1 SPCTRM
7 AEFNLGRGPQRLMRA
22 GITLIV
28 LGHVNFILG
37 AIVHGTVLRHVANPE
52 RTVTSEYTTAN
63 VISVGSGLLSIT
75 AGIVAIL
82 VSRNL
87 LKAALHWA
95 LLCVSLLN
103 CLLSAACSLGL
114 ALAISLTIASRG
126 HRLIVGCNSSALPAD
141 ARAAIATNDC
151 PFDTTRI
158 YDTALALWFPSMVM
172 AVVEAALSGRCC
184 VVSLILR
191 GIGPCRDNT
200 QGACVLLGN
209 VHPRW
214 SWARLRPCGR
224 AELSQ
229 FLSTRANAL
238 APLPFAAAERCWAG
252 RCGWMA
258 APHSPSQW
266 AQACE

>member
-1 SPCTRM
+1 MGCGRCG
-7 AEFNLGRGPQRLMRA
+7 FDLGHGPQHLMRS
-22 GITLIV
+22 GITLII
-28 LGHVNFILG
+28 LGHLNFILG
-37 AIVHGTVLRHVANPE
+37 ALVHGTVLRHVANPE

-82 VSRNL
+82 VSQNL

-114 ALAISLTIASRG
+114 ALAVSLTVASRG
-126 HRLIVGCNSSALPAD
+126 RRLIVGCNSSALPAD

-151 PFDTTRI
+151 PFNTTRI

-172 AVVEAALSGRCC
+172 AAVEAALSGRCC

-191 GIGPCRDNT
+191 GIGPCADTYIRQQVRGSSQNRP
-200 QGACVLLGN
+200 LLPLAPPGPLSGGWGSPQL
-209 VHPRW
+209 VHQTD
-214 SWARLRPCGR
+214 SA
-224 AELSQ
+224 AVT
-229 FLSTRANAL
+229 LSTGSRGGVPNT
-238 APLPFAAAERCWAG
+238 
-252 RCGWMA
+252 
-258 APHSPSQW
+258 H
-266 AQACE
+266 

>member
-1 SPCTRM
+1 MAFALLNCTKVDG
-7 AEFNLGRGPQRLMRA
+7 FSFRLMRA

-158 YDTALALWFPSMVM
+158 YVSPCSGTSGQPVTSLQVGLAFLSSPLSSSSPHSTPAPWLTPSSHSHTQPWHEPALTPARCGCARPCQICSTGTGHGSGARAWLALRHQPNKHCS
-172 AVVEAALSGRCC
+172 
-184 VVSLILR
+184 
-191 GIGPCRDNT
+191 
-200 QGACVLLGN
+200 
-209 VHPRW
+209 
-214 SWARLRPCGR
+214 
-224 AELSQ
+224 
-229 FLSTRANAL
+229 
-238 APLPFAAAERCWAG
+238 
-252 RCGWMA
+252 
-258 APHSPSQW
+258 
-266 AQACE
+266 

>member
-1 SPCTRM
+1 MLCGILAITPPRYKPRPPPCLM
-7 AEFNLGRGPQRLMRA
+7 PASLADLGRGPQRLMRA

-191 GIGPCRDNT
+191 GIGPCADTYIRQQLEQET
-200 QGACVLLGN
+200 ATKEV
-209 VHPRW
+209 
-214 SWARLRPCGR
+214 
-224 AELSQ
+224 
-229 FLSTRANAL
+229 
-238 APLPFAAAERCWAG
+238 
-252 RCGWMA
+252 
-258 APHSPSQW
+258 
-266 AQACE
+266 ACEDRHRQELCQLLAVEDGART

>member
-1 SPCTRM
+1 MRLLCLQL
-7 AEFNLGRGPQRLMRA
+7 ALDLGRGPQRLMRA

-158 YDTALALWFPSMVM
+158 YVSPSLWFPSMVM
-172 AVVEAALSGRCC
+172 AVVEAALSVCQSCCQPSRGSAHHAVLSSYPHLAMGEGSPPKTPVGSGRS
-184 VVSLILR
+184 SLS
-191 GIGPCRDNT
+191 RDIWT
-200 QGACVLLGN
+200 ASDLPASGTG
-209 VHPRW
+209 
-214 SWARLRPCGR
+214 
-224 AELSQ
+224 LSQ
-229 FLSTRANAL
+229 LPSLQLFPSLHTCPL
-238 APLPFAAAERCWAG
+238 AHPLLPFPHPA
-252 RCGWMA
+252 MA
-258 APHSPSQW
+258 
-266 AQACE
+266 

>member
-1 SPCTRM
+1 MLCGILSITPRDTSSPLRCLM
-7 AEFNLGRGPQRLMRA
+7 PASLADLGRGPQRLMRA

-52 RTVTSEYTTAN
+52 RTVTSEYTAAN

-87 LKAALHWA
+87 RKAALHWA

-141 ARAAIATNDC
+141 ARAAIPTNDC

-172 AVVEAALSGRCC
+172 AVVEAVLSGRCC

-191 GIGPCRDNT
+191 GVGPCADTYIRQQLEQETATKEVASED
-200 QGACVLLGN
+200 QHKQELCQLLAVEDGA
-209 VHPRW
+209 R
-214 SWARLRPCGR
+214 
-224 AELSQ
+224 
-229 FLSTRANAL
+229 T
-238 APLPFAAAERCWAG
+238 
-252 RCGWMA
+252 
-258 APHSPSQW
+258 
-266 AQACE
+266 

>member
-1 SPCTRM
+1 MGCGGGCG
-7 AEFNLGRGPQRLMRA
+7 FDLGRGPQRLMRT

-87 LKAALHWA
+87 LKSALHWA
-95 LLCVSLLN
+95 LLCTSLLN

-126 HRLIVGCNSSALPAD
+126 HRLILGCNSSAIPAD
-141 ARAAIATNDC
+141 ARAAIVTNDC

-172 AVVEAALSGRCC
+172 AAVEALLSGRCC
-184 VVSLILR
+184 VVALTLR
-191 GIGPCRDNT
+191 GIGPCAHAYSRQQEKEMAMKEVAPEDRPM
-200 QGACVLLGN
+200 QELRQLLP
-209 VHPRW
+209 V
-214 SWARLRPCGR
+214 
-224 AELSQ
+224 
-229 FLSTRANAL
+229 
-238 APLPFAAAERCWAG
+238 ERGVCT
-252 RCGWMA
+252 
-258 APHSPSQW
+258 
-266 AQACE
+266 